1 MHKLLRAAVV
11 ACSLFAFGLL
21 AGSAFAATRF
31 ASPNGTAPVETQ
43 CTDISLPCSL
53 DTALQ
58 TAQDQDTISLANGT
72 YDVTPKPPPQ
82 IVLHWV
88 AGDPQTRP
96 VIRSSAAQPTLSV
109 ASTAQSGTTF
119 DHLEID
125 NLDNNLISRENEG
138 PSALLVGQG
147 VSATIRNSVITG
159 PVCVDAMNAAKLE
172 IDDSTLNATLS
183 ASCLTLNR
191 DSTVRRSTVGR
202 VFLPPAMINPAA
214 ASRGLIAE
222 SGPTFVTAGLVEDST
237 VNEGLVLSAP
247 TSVARRVRAIVT
259 RGGPAIGGQGLV
271 VDSLALANG
280 EVGAGIEA
288 ATRNGGSL
296 VVLGSTVISGSSA
309 GLVSDSV
316 ESLAPST
323 PTDLIVSNSIVRGNM
338 ADLFANP
345 VATCRQG
352 SFCSPGVI
360 HIDHSDFISRTPAAS
375 EQDGDSI
382 TEGAGNI
389 SGDPRFVDA
398 AHNDFHLSPGSP
410 AIDAGAVQ
418 DRALPSDLDAHPRVQ
433 GAAPD
438 LGAFET
444 AGPAGPGAGPAGTH
458 GPGGGSVPKLSRL
471 GISPKRFHVGRR
483 ATIAFS
489 LDTSSSVTL
498 TFQRRGAHHRFRTIG
513 HLTLKNGHAGRN
525 TVRFPKRL
533 GGKTLKAGSYKLIAL
548 PAHGKA
554 LSLRLTLLR

>member
-21 AGSAFAATRF
+21 AGSASAATRF

-88 AGDPQTRP
+88 ATDPQTRP

-159 PVCVDAMNAAKLE
+159 PVCVDAMNAGKLE
-172 IDDSTLNATLS
+172 IDDSTLNA
-183 ASCLTLNR
+183 
-191 DSTVRRSTVGR
+191 
-202 VFLPPAMINPAA
+202 
-214 ASRGLIAE
+214 
-222 SGPTFVTAGLVEDST
+222 
-237 VNEGLVLSAP
+237 VLSAP

-323 PTDLIVSNSIVRGNM
+323 PTE
-338 ADLFANP
+338 P
-345 VATCRQG
+345 
-352 SFCSPGVI
+352 
-360 HIDHSDFISRTPAAS
+360 
-375 EQDGDSI
+375 
-382 TEGAGNI
+382 
-389 SGDPRFVDA
+389 
-398 AHNDFHLSPGSP
+398 
-410 AIDAGAVQ
+410 
-418 DRALPSDLDAHPRVQ
+418 
-433 GAAPD
+433 
-438 LGAFET
+438 
-444 AGPAGPGAGPAGTH
+444 
-458 GPGGGSVPKLSRL
+458 
-471 GISPKRFHVGRR
+471 
-483 ATIAFS
+483 
-489 LDTSSSVTL
+489 
-498 TFQRRGAHHRFRTIG
+498 
-513 HLTLKNGHAGRN
+513 
-525 TVRFPKRL
+525 
-533 GGKTLKAGSYKLIAL
+533 
-548 PAHGKA
+548 
-554 LSLRLTLLR
+554 